1 MDEQKLLG
9 MKKPPYA
16 PIAPANPSAAAASLP
31 LSASARL
38 NAAGP
43 GPAARFRCQ
52 FEKATGIMQNDD
64 PLPMPAMANRTRNAS
79 RNPGKLPW
87 LCAPGNES
95 MTAHTPSIMMKKTH
109 KVIFAPPILSAS
121 HPPSGRM
128 AAPSNGP
135 IQAYC
140 SGRTSGYRYFRSE
153 EHTSELQSLMRISYA
168 VFCLQKKKKTKKH

>member
-43 GPAARFRCQ
+43 RPAARFRCQ

-64 PLPMPAMANRTRNAS
+64 PLPMPAMANSTSNAS
-79 RNPGKLPW
+79 RNPGKLQW
-87 LCAPGNES
+87 VGAPGNES
-95 MTAHTPSIMMKKTH
+95 KTAPTPSKMMTKKN
-109 KVIFAPPILSAS
+109 KVNIAPPILSAQ
-121 HPPSGRM
+121 HPPSD
-128 AAPSNGP
+128 
-135 IQAYC
+135 Q
-140 SGRTSGYRYFRSE
+140 
-153 EHTSELQSLMRISYA
+153 
-168 VFCLQKKKKTKKH
+168 